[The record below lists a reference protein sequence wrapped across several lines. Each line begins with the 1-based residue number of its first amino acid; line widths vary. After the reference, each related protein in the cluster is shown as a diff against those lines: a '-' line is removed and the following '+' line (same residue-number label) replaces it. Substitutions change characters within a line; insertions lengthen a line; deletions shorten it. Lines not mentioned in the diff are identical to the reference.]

1 LPLLANNIQSEQKRR
16 HQLQLSL
23 ELFVESPE
31 KSLDFYRRALGFEIQ
46 GSPSTDYTMLK
57 NGDAVIAINSRSVLS
72 TDHPLRIDTG
82 QRAGLGVEIVLRV
95 ADVEGAYR
103 AAKESGWPLSDLALQ
118 PWGLR
123 DFRLVDPDGYY
134 IRVTGRKNET

>member
-1 LPLLANNIQSEQKRR
+1 M
-16 HQLQLSL
+16 QLSL
-23 ELFVESPE
+23 ELFVESLE
-31 KSLDFYRRALGFEIQ
+31 KSLDFYRRALGFEIK

-82 QRAGLGVEIVLRV
+82 QRAGLGIEIVLKV
-95 ADVEGAYR
+95 ADVEDAYR

-134 IRVTGRKNET
+134 VRVTGRKNEA

>member
-1 LPLLANNIQSEQKRR
+1 M
-16 HQLQLSL
+16 QLSL
-23 ELFVESPE
+23 ELFVEAPE
-31 KSLDFYRRALGFEIQ
+31 TSIDFYRRVLGFEIQ
-46 GSPSTDYTMLK
+46 GSPSTEYTMLR

-82 QRAGLGVEIVLRV
+82 QRAGLGVEIVLKV

-103 AAKESGWPLSDLALQ
+103 TAKESGWPVSDLALQ

-134 IRVTGRKNET
+134 VRVTNRHPS

>member
-1 LPLLANNIQSEQKRR
+1 M
-16 HQLQLSL
+16 QLSL
-23 ELFVESPE
+23 ELFAEAPE
-31 KSLDFYRRALGFEIQ
+31 TSIDFYRRVLGFASQ
-46 GSPSTDYTMLK
+46 GSSSTEYTMLK
-57 NGDAVIAINSRSVLS
+57 NGDAMIAINSRSVLS

-82 QRAGLGVEIVLRV
+82 QSAGLGVEIVLKV

-103 AAKESGWPLSDLALQ
+103 TAKKSGWPVSDLAVQ

-134 IRVTGRKNET
+134 VRVTSLP

>member
-1 LPLLANNIQSEQKRR
+1 M
-16 HQLQLSL
+16 QLSL
-23 ELFVESPE
+23 ELFVEAPE
-31 KSLDFYRRALGFEIQ
+31 TSIDFYQRVLGFEVQ
-46 GSPSTDYTMLK
+46 GSASAAYTMLK

-72 TDHPLRIDTG
+72 TAHPLRIDTG
-82 QRAGLGVEIVLRV
+82 QRTGLGVEIVLKV

-103 AAKESGWPLSDLALQ
+103 TAKKSGWPASDLALQ

-134 IRVTGRKNET
+134 VRVTSRHPS